1 MPMATCWVASEKMSA
16 LETRFQSSK
25 DSLQPPDIVS
35 PDSTC
40 MLLIHTETKVSAI
53 PQTDPGP
60 DELDKAQRHYV
71 IPCYLSSLKI
81 ELVAKSL
88 VNLGQIIF
96 LAVMDLDDLGQ

>member
-1 MPMATCWVASEKMSA
+1 
-16 LETRFQSSK
+16 
-25 DSLQPPDIVS
+25 
-35 PDSTC
+35 

-88 VNLGQIIF
+88 VNLRQIIF
-96 LAVMDLDDLGQ
+96 RQSWIWTTWVSENISCELDAQTDVPFSRG